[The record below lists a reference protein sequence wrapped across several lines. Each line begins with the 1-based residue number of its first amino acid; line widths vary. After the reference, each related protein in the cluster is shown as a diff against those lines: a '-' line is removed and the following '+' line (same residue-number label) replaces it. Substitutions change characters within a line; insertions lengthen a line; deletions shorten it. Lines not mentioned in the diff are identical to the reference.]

1 MVPIIHVFTEDNE
14 LRACNGR
21 GSVHPLEERVR
32 GRAAGTTFRREQLN
46 ENGMSLHA
54 QGLGSRGFVFGLLS
68 PPVDRRR
75 RLQEQE
81 EEAEEKNRPN

>member
-1 MVPIIHVFTEDNE
+1 
-14 LRACNGR
+14 
-21 GSVHPLEERVR
+21 
-32 GRAAGTTFRREQLN
+32 
-46 ENGMSLHA
+46 MSLHA
-54 QGLGSRGFVFGLLS
+54 QGLGSRSFVFGLLS